1 MLIGITGE
9 EVRVKN
15 AGSILQ
21 DFLRFFSKI
30 QEVDS
35 FCKKTFSRGERRMR
49 AALQDLEQ
57 FLRKVYRACKADDF
71 FKKISYNLNSVCKT
85 QMDVISNKVCIC

>member
-9 EVRVKN
+9 KMRVKN

-35 FCKKTFSRGERRMR
+35 FCKQVFFYGTRELLASNR
-49 AALQDLEQ
+49 
-57 FLRKVYRACKADDF
+57 FLVSKS
-71 FKKISYNLNSVCKT
+71 KK
-85 QMDVISNKVCIC
+85 QMGIKM